1 MLYLICISKPVPMAR
16 LALII
21 IFTFAAP
28 IFAVGQTPLTEE
40 QLIEMSKT
48 TLREYPKEVINLVK
62 ERGVNFFPTKTI
74 LGWLEN
80 EGVHPSVLPE
90 IKRMAAEQLR
100 IKICQFSSDDSS
112 LGQKLTQQV
121 IRDLYNAKRN
131 YVESVGIIPLDDRP
145 CSQEGFDSNVKPEPN
160 TFYILL
166 KAWIRG
172 TSSGYSLSLQVI
184 FRDLSG
190 KQHPL
195 PHAPNQPASL
205 TKNTVDKTAA
215 EIINWVLAT
224 TRQYAET

>member
-1 MLYLICISKPVPMAR
+1 MAR
-16 LALII
+16 LAFII

-48 TLREYPKEVINLVK
+48 TLRDYPKEVINLVQG
-62 ERGVNFFPTKTI
+62 RGVNFFPTKTT

-80 EGVHPSVLPE
+80 EGVHPTVLPE
-90 IKRMAAEQLR
+90 IKLKATAQLR
-100 IKICQFSSDDSS
+100 IKVCQFSSDDSA
-112 LGQKLTQQV
+112 LGQKLTEQV
-121 IRDLYNAKRN
+121 IQHLYYAKGK
-131 YVESVGIIPLDDRP
+131 YIESVGSIPLDDKP
-145 CSQEGFDSNVKPEPN
+145 CPPEGFDSKVKPEPN

-172 TSSGYSLSLQVI
+172 TSSGYSLNLQVI

-205 TKNTVDKTAA
+205 TKNTVDETAA
-215 EIINWVLAT
+215 EIINWVVAT
-224 TRQYAET
+224 TQQYAKT